1 MKLRE
6 SGGASAADMEVPV
19 SKMEESIEACIQA
32 SLKTAQDPD
41 GGPYPVFASDK
52 SWSETPG
59 KMGSGRKFYH
69 NVIPGA
75 DFTARGR

>member
-1 MKLRE
+1 M
-6 SGGASAADMEVPV
+6 PV

-32 SLKTAQDPD
+32 SLKNAQDPD
-41 GGPYPVFASDK
+41 GGPYTAFASDK
-52 SWSETPG
+52 SWSETLD

-69 NVIPGA
+69 NVTPGA